1 VETSLQFIRHVPPAL
16 KAKLIAEAEERGSN
30 MNDVAV
36 RALSKRYKVK
46 VEGQPQT
53 RKTTPNPEGT
63 DMMLRIPVGLH
74 RAIRVAA
81 AETGRSAPREILVS
95 LCKHYD
101 VLLDAARVAA

>member
-1 VETSLQFIRHVPPAL
+1 
-16 KAKLIAEAEERGSN
+16 
-30 MNDVAV
+30 
-36 RALSKRYKVK
+36 
-46 VEGQPQT
+46 
-53 RKTTPNPEGT
+53 
-63 DMMLRIPVGLH
+63 MMLRIPVGLH